1 MSDGSHHGDHQ
12 VATKGVI
19 QVKRLL
25 LTVVV
30 LIGVV
35 SLTVGLS
42 SGLAATQTSAK
53 VAVASTGLGKIL
65 VDARGHTLYLFE
77 KDKTAKST
85 CSGQCATFWP
95 PLITSG
101 KPIAAAGVKASLLGT
116 TRRAD
121 GRLQVTYNH
130 HPLYGFYKDTR
141 KGQTKGQGLDFFGGE
156 WYAISPAG
164 KTVEKEASS
173 CTTSSS
179 SPGYGSGY
187 VY

>member
-1 MSDGSHHGDHQ
+1 
-12 VATKGVI
+12 VI

-25 LTVVV
+25 LTLAALVGV
-30 LIGVV
+30 L

-42 SGLAATQTSAK
+42 SGFAATGASGAK
-53 VAVASTGLGKIL
+53 VAVATTSLGRIL

-77 KDKTAKST
+77 KDKMGKSA

-116 TRRAD
+116 TKRAD

-130 HPLYGFYKDTR
+130 HPLYGFYKDTAR
-141 KGQTKGQGLDFFGGE
+141 GQTKGQGLDFFGGE
-156 WYAISPAG
+156 WYAVSPAG
-164 KTVEKEASS
+164 KTVEKEAKTASS
-173 CTTSSS
+173 SSS
-179 SPGYGSGY
+179 SPGYGYGSGY
-187 VY
+187 GS